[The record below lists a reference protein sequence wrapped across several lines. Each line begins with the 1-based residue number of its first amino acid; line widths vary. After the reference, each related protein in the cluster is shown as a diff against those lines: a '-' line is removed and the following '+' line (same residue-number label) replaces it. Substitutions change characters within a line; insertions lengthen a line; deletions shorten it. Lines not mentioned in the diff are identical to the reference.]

1 MIDVGGELAVMVL
14 DCFEFMGSLE
24 QFPSPGRQVA
34 IEFGDR
40 FIEFGAAK
48 FSVFDEH
55 FGLRFEKI
63 VQFPFLGDL
72 FVQSS
77 DAVG

>member
-1 MIDVGGELAVMVL
+1 MVDVCGELAVMVL

-48 FSVFDEH
+48 LSIFDEQ

-63 VQFPFLGDL
+63 VQFSFLGDF
-72 FVQSS
+72 FVQAC